1 MPSEKDQDAVL
12 DFLRQQED
20 ASVAEMIAA
29 LGIRDEK
36 SVRNAIDALRYGHLR
51 VNIRRV
57 GYNRFGLRPGK
68 WRGRDG

>member
-1 MPSEKDQDAVL
+1 MANKKDQDAVL

-20 ASVAEMIAA
+20 ASVAEMIAT
-29 LGIRDEK
+29 LGVKDEK

-51 VNIRRV
+51 VNIVNV
-57 GYNRFGLRPGK
+57 GYNRFGLRPGN